1 MKTLH
6 EILNEGLLDADFD
19 VSVEDVYVDNITN
32 RIIEILSSSK
42 FKNYDK
48 TVKELHDSLK
58 SVARKQQAQDANIM
72 KKLRTEGNTGTYM
85 YSSGPETTILF
96 IQHQDKPFR
105 TLQLRIWLYRQEDG
119 SGRTR
124 TSMIHP
130 TNPIRSLD
138 RDLKEVLVFL
148 GPGDWNEIVQAYMKS

>member
-6 EILNEGLLDADFD
+6 EILNESILDADFD
-19 VSVEDVYVDNITN
+19 VSDEDVYVDNITS

-48 TVKELHDSLK
+48 TVKELYDLLK

-72 KKLRTEGNTGTYM
+72 KKLRTEGNISIYM
-85 YSSGPETTILF
+85 YTSGPENTILS

-105 TLQLRIWLYRQEDG
+105 TLQLRIWLYRQENG
-119 SGRTR
+119 SGHTR

-130 TNPIRSLD
+130 TAPIRSLD
-138 RDLKEVLVFL
+138 RDLKETLVFL
-148 GPGDWNEIVQAYMKS
+148 RPGDWDEIAQAYMNS